1 MTDRKNDIIPANQG
15 FGKGGCIT
23 DHLVKLAR
31 HINSFQGEEVFW
43 PHSFMLKRL
52 DYKLK
57 NIAITDVMFRLDYKL
72 KNIAITDVMFHYIK
86 NFFSER
92 CICTRVGKT
101 YSSNKKIDTGIP
113 QDSVIAPTLF
123 TILTHDLPKHY

>member
-1 MTDRKNDIIPANQG
+1 MAT
-15 FGKGGCIT
+15 
-23 DHLVKLAR
+23 
-31 HINSFQGEEVFW
+31 
-43 PHSFMLKRL
+43 FMLKRL

-92 CICTRVGKT
+92 CICT
-101 YSSNKKIDTGIP
+101 
-113 QDSVIAPTLF
+113 
-123 TILTHDLPKHY
+123 

>member
-1 MTDRKNDIIPANQG
+1 MIEKKEEDIIPANQG
-15 FGKGGCIT
+15 FGKGGCIN
-23 DHLVKLAR
+23 DHLVKLTS
-31 HINSFQGEEVFW
+31 HINSFQGEKVFW

-57 NIAITDVMFRLDYKL
+57 NIG
-72 KNIAITDVMFHYIK
+72 ITDVMFHYIK
-86 NFFSER
+86 NFLSER
-92 CICTRVGKT
+92 CICTWVGKT

-113 QDSVIAPTLF
+113 QDSVIALILF

>member
-1 MTDRKNDIIPANQG
+1 MAWQNKTSYRPIALTSHTGKIMEKTITNGCYMIDRKNDIIPANQG

-92 CICTRVGKT
+92 CICT
-101 YSSNKKIDTGIP
+101 
-113 QDSVIAPTLF
+113 
-123 TILTHDLPKHY
+123 